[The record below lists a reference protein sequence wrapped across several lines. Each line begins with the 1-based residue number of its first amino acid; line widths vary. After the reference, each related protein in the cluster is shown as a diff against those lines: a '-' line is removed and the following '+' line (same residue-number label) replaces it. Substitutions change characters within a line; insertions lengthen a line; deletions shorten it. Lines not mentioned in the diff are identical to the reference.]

1 MSINTLNMEK
11 ANEAINTLRFLSAD
25 AIEKANSG
33 HPGLPLGMAPAA
45 FTLFANQMKHSPKN
59 PDWKNR
65 DRFVLSAG
73 HGSSLLYSLL
83 HMFNYGL
90 TIDDLKNFR
99 QFNSKTPGHP
109 EFGHTVGVEVTT
121 GPLGQGIANGV
132 GMALAEAHLA
142 KVFNKSD
149 LTLVDHHTFVI
160 CGDGCLQEGVSSEA
174 SSLAGTLELGKL
186 IVLYDSNNITIEG
199 NTDIAF
205 RENVLDRYKA
215 YGWQT
220 LSVDDVNNLES
231 LNDAIETAKKDTT
244 HPTIILCKSKIGY
257 GAPTKQGTAKAHG
270 EPLGKD
276 ELAKAK
282 ENLGFA
288 YPEDFAFPQ
297 STKVYVQELIKNL
310 ESEEDKWNKISDTYK
325 EKYPEDFAKWE
336 QYHTDKLPVDLL
348 KDEDFW
354 SYEGEIATRVSS
366 YQVLNKIAKII
377 PNLIGGSADL
387 APSTKAIME
396 GFGSLTADDK
406 SGRNLHFGIREFAM
420 TAMANGIALHGGLR
434 PYIAGFFV
442 FSDYMKPAMR
452 LAALMNLPVI
462 NILTHDSIGVGEDG
476 PTHQPIEQLAM
487 LRSIPNF
494 TVMRPC
500 DTNETAAAWYL
511 ALTRKS
517 PSALVLSRQNLP
529 LLKETGKSALK
540 GGYILRD
547 TTETPDV
554 ILIATGSEVSLCYKA
569 MDELAKDGIKAR
581 LVSMMSIEVFEEQS
595 EEYKNSVLPK
605 NITKRVVV
613 EACSSFG
620 WHKYTGFEGKL
631 ITVDDFGASAPAE
644 KVFEARGFTVQNV
657 VSTVKSML

>member
-1 MSINTLNMEK
+1 MPLNTLNIDK
-11 ANEAINTLRFLSAD
+11 SNEAINTLRFLSAD

-45 FTLFANQMKHSPKN
+45 FTLFGNQMKHNPKN
-59 PDWKNR
+59 PNWLNR

-73 HGSSLLYSLL
+73 HGSALLYSVL

-90 TIDDLKNFR
+90 TMEDLKNFR
-99 QFNSKTPGHP
+99 QYNSKTPGHP
-109 EFGHTVGVEVTT
+109 EYGHTVGVEVTT
-121 GPLGQGIANGV
+121 GPLGQGIANAV
-132 GMALAEAHLA
+132 GMALAESHLG
-142 KVFNKSD
+142 KVFNKED
-149 LTLVDHHTFVI
+149 LTLVDHYTYAI

-186 IVLYDSNNITIEG
+186 ILLYDSNNISIEG

-205 RENVLDRYKA
+205 RENVIDRYKA

-220 LSVDDVNNLES
+220 LVVEDVNDLVS
-231 LNDAIETAKKDTT
+231 LNNAIDEAKKDTV
-244 HPTIILCKSKIGY
+244 HPTLILCKTKIGY

-270 EPLGKD
+270 EPLGK
-276 ELAKAK
+276 EEIAQAKK
-282 ENLGFA
+282 NLNFN
-288 YPEDFAFPQ
+288 YEDDFSFPQ
-297 STKVYVQELIKNL
+297 STKDYVSELLSSFEK
-310 ESEEDKWNKISDTYK
+310 EEEKWNDLCSKYK
-325 EKYPEDFAKWE
+325 EKYPLDYANWE
-336 QYHTDKLPVDLL
+336 QWHNTELPVDLL
-348 KDEDFW
+348 NSEDFW
-354 SYEGEIATRVSS
+354 SYEGDIATRVSS
-366 YQVLNKIAKII
+366 YNVLNKIAKLI

-387 APSTKAIME
+387 SPSTKTIME
-396 GFGSLTADDK
+396 GFSSLTTEDK

-434 PYIAGFFV
+434 PYISGFFV

-476 PTHQPIEQLAM
+476 PTHQPVEQLAM

-494 TVMRPC
+494 TVLRPC
-500 DTNETAAAWYL
+500 DTHETAAAWYL

-529 LLKETGKSALK
+529 LLKDTGKCALK

-547 TTETPDV
+547 SNGTPDV
-554 ILIATGSEVSLCYKA
+554 ILIATGSEVSLCYDSA
-569 MDELAKDGIKAR
+569 IELEKQGKKVR
-581 LVSMMSIEVFEEQS
+581 VVSMLSIEVFEEQS
-595 EEYKNSVLPK
+595 SEYKENVLPK
-605 NITKRVVV
+605 EITKRVVV
-613 EACSSFG
+613 EAASSFG

-631 ITVDDFGASAPAE
+631 ITVDAFGASAPANE
-644 KVFEARGFTVQNV
+644 IFKERGFTIDNV
-657 VSTVKSML
+657 IATVNSLF